1 MRAAPNRFRKCVES
15 YTMDRETLATPWGS
29 VRAGA
34 RTGTATGCSMLQAAR
49 PRPLADVRIVAV
61 EQYGAGPF
69 GTVHLAELGADV
81 IKVEDARSGGDVGRA
96 VPPYQAG
103 DDSLFFEAFNHDKRS
118 LALDLTSAS
127 GRAVFEDLVRVS
139 DAVYSNLRGD
149 VPEKLRLR
157 HADLAHLNPRIVCVS
172 LSGFGMT
179 GPRRA
184 EPAYDYILQGLAGW
198 QSLTGEP
205 DNPPA
210 KSGLS
215 LVDYSG
221 GLVAALALL
230 AGVHAARR
238 DGIGCDCDTALFDT
252 AMSMLTYVA
261 AWKLAPDGAYEPERL
276 AFSAHPSIVPFQ
288 NFRTADGWIVVV
300 CAKEK
305 FWQRLVDVLGIVHVR
320 DDPRFAGF
328 AARRANRALVTST
341 LQAVLATKS
350 TQDWIGALTAAGVP
364 CGPINDVR
372 AALADAQTAARGLVS
387 EAEHPAFGTAR
398 WIASPVRVGEPAAQ
412 HRRAPQLGEHT
423 DAVLRD
429 LLGYDAARIAA
440 LRAAGAF
447 P

>member
-1 MRAAPNRFRKCVES
+1 MPEPV
-15 YTMDRETLATPWGS
+15 
-29 VRAGA
+29 
-34 RTGTATGCSMLQAAR
+34 R
-49 PRPLADVRIVAV
+49 PRPLADIRIVAV

-81 IKVEDARSGGDVGRA
+81 IKVEDVRSGGDVGRA
-96 VPPYQAG
+96 VPPYQSG
-103 DDSLFFEAFNHDKRS
+103 NDSLFFEAFNHDKRS
-118 LALDLTSAS
+118 IALDLADPS
-127 GRAVFEDLVRVS
+127 GRGVFEDLVRVS

-157 HADLAHLNPRIVCVS
+157 YADLAHLNARIVCVS

-184 EPAYDYILQGLAGW
+184 EPAYDYILQGMAGW

-205 DNPPA
+205 GGPPA

-238 DGIGCDCDTALFDT
+238 DGVGCDCDTALFDT
-252 AMSMLTYVA
+252 AMNMLTYVA
-261 AWKLAPDGAYEPERL
+261 AWALAPDGAYEPERL
-276 AFSAHPSIVPFQ
+276 PLSAHPSIVPFQ

-305 FWQRLVDVLGIVHVR
+305 FWQRLVDVLGVAHVR

-328 AARRANRALVTST
+328 AARRANRALVIST
-341 LQAVLATKS
+341 VQAVLATQS
-350 TQDWIGALTAAGVP
+350 TQHWIGALTAAGVP

-372 AALADAQTAARGLVS
+372 GALAEPQTAARGLVT

-398 WIASPVRVGEPAAQ
+398 WIASPVRVGDQAAQ

-423 DAVLRD
+423 EAVLRE
-429 LLGYDAARIAA
+429 LLGYDAARVAA
-440 LRAAGAF
+440 LRAAGAI

>member
-1 MRAAPNRFRKCVES
+1 MIPE
-15 YTMDRETLATPWGS
+15 
-29 VRAGA
+29 
-34 RTGTATGCSMLQAAR
+34 AR

-81 IKVEDARSGGDVGRA
+81 IKIEDVRSGGDVART
-96 VPPYQAG
+96 VPPYQSG
-103 DDSLFFEAFNHDKRS
+103 SDSLFFEAFNHDKRS
-118 LALDLTSAS
+118 IALDLADPS
-127 GRAVFEDLVRVS
+127 GRGVFEDLVRIS

-157 HADLAHLNPRIVCVS
+157 YADLEHLNPRIVCVS

-205 DNPPA
+205 DGPPA

-238 DGIGCDCDTALFDT
+238 DGIGCDCDAALFDT

-261 AWKLAPDGAYEPERL
+261 AWTSAPDGAYEPERL
-276 AFSAHPSIVPFQ
+276 PFSAHPSIVPFQ

-305 FWQRLVDVLGIVHVR
+305 FWQRLVDVLGIEHVR

-328 AARRANRALVTST
+328 AGRRANRALVVAT
-341 LQAVLATKS
+341 LQAVLATK
-350 TQDWIGALTAAGVP
+350 TTRDWIEALTTAGVP

-372 AALADAQTAARGLVS
+372 GALADPQTAARGLVA
-387 EAEHPAFGTAR
+387 ETEHPAFGTAR
-398 WIASPVRVGEPAAQ
+398 WIASPVRVGDAAAQ

-423 DAVLRD
+423 EAVLRE

-440 LRAAGAF
+440 LRTAGAI